1 MDKLKT
7 LMQKAYDTLPN
18 YRIDYDSKNK
28 DCVAIYISSNG
39 IFYPDTVDCFER
51 TIFEKDRYEFT
62 KLKIKRA
69 DKHIFIRDIYKH
81 WYVDGLNSTIDSVEK
96 IVDWLKSEVFGF
108 KEIVLVG
115 ISGGGYLSAL
125 LAPKLKASIVINMNG
140 QWDLSKEGPIQFLFE
155 QEYPKL
161 MKYKSLVSEEY
172 NYENTFYLVSMYSPG
187 DDEQLAM
194 LEPYKKIHKIRFV
207 NRHHGVPC
215 LKCALPVIM
224 NMDYQELCALENS
237 THYPI
242 LFEIRYVGLIP
253 TIRDLYRE
261 IKKVL
266 KRKLKL

>member
-1 MDKLKT
+1 MDELKT
-7 LMQKAYDTLPN
+7 LMWNAYDTLPN
-18 YRIDYDSKNK
+18 YRIDYDSSDKG
-28 DCVAIYISSNG
+28 CVAIYISSNG
-39 IFYPDTVDCFER
+39 IFYPDTVECFNK
-51 TIFEKDRYEFT
+51 TIFDKDRYEFT

-81 WYVDGLNSTIDSVEK
+81 WYVDGLNRTMDSVDK
-96 IVDWLKSEVFGF
+96 IVDWLKCEVADF
-108 KEIVLVG
+108 KEIVVVG

-125 LAPKLKASIVINMNG
+125 LAPKIKASIVINMNG
-140 QWDLSKEGPIQFLFE
+140 QWDLSKEGPIQHLLK

-224 NMDYQELCALENS
+224 NMSYSQLCVLEKKK
-237 THYPI
+237 HYPI
-242 LFEIRYVGLIP
+242 FFEIRYVGLIP
-253 TIRDLYRE
+253 TIKDLYKE
-261 IKKVL
+261 VKKVL
-266 KRKLKL
+266 KRKLKI